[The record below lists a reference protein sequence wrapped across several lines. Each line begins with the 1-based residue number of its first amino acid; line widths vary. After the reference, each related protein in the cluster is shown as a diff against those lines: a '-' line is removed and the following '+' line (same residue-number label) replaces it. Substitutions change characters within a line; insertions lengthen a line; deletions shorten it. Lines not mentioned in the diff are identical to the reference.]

1 MLPGVCCEYQ
11 IYKHINNITKVANKE
26 AVRILY
32 DLNMVFYYL
41 NVASIFLLYNKCIAN
56 TYMKFL

>member
-32 DLNMVFYYL
+32 YL
-41 NVASIFLLYNKCIAN
+41 NFLNVSVYPIMNVSPTHI
-56 TYMKFL
+56 

>member
-32 DLNMVFYYL
+32 YLNMIFYYL
-41 NVASIFLLYNKCIAN
+41 NFLNVSVYPIMNVLPTHI
-56 TYMKFL
+56 

>member
-32 DLNMVFYYL
+32 YLNMIFY
-41 NVASIFLLYNKCIAN
+41 
-56 TYMKFL
+56 

>member
-32 DLNMVFYYL
+32 YLNMIFYYL
-41 NVASIFLLYNKCIAN
+41 NFLNVSVYPIMNVSPTHI
-56 TYMKFL
+56 